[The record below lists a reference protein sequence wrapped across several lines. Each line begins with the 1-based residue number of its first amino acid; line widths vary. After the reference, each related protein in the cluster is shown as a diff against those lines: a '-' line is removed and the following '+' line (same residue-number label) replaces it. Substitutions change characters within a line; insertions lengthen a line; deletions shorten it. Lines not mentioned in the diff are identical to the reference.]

1 MWENVIG
8 LFDFYI
14 AYSEILFTACAD
26 YLFNNSSL
34 IKLCLSFAKQNA
46 AVETASDDC
55 SLFAKSRLLVLF
67 A

>member
-55 SLFAKSRLLVLF
+55 
-67 A
+67 